1 MYIYIY
7 IFIKTLAKIC
17 KKNEW
22 QTGVAKRLYHGMIP
36 PFYFGFEFFP
46 NITITTIKVFVIWKK

>member
-17 KKNEW
+17 EKNEW

-36 PFYFGFEFFP
+36 PFYFEFEFFP
-46 NITITTIKVFVIWKK
+46 NINNNNN